1 MQGVV
6 SSIIQKEGNG
16 KKYWRVEV
24 ITPQQKKYW
33 FSMFEEPNFSTGDE
47 IEFFH
52 YGGRLI
58 RINPSWQ
65 GERRIARA
73 ITLLAASNYARD
85 EEELLALA
93 QRLWRF
99 VDGER

>member
-6 SSIIQKEGNG
+6 SSVIPKERNG

-24 ITPQQKKYW
+24 ITPQQKRYW
-33 FSMFEEPNFSTGDE
+33 FSMFEEPDFAPGDE
-47 IEFFH
+47 IDFFH

-65 GERRIARA
+65 GERRIAKA
-73 ITLLAASNYARD
+73 ITLLVASSYAED

-93 QRLWRF
+93 ERLWRF
-99 VDGER
+99 VDGDR